1 MKQKKSSEN
10 FSKVNNE
17 GENKNI
23 APTMGWQTLS

>member
-1 MKQKKSSEN
+1 MKQKKSYEN

-23 APTMGWQTLS
+23 APTMG

>member
-23 APTMGWQTLS
+23 APTMG

>member
-17 GENKNI
+17 GENKNT
-23 APTMGWQTLS
+23 PTMG